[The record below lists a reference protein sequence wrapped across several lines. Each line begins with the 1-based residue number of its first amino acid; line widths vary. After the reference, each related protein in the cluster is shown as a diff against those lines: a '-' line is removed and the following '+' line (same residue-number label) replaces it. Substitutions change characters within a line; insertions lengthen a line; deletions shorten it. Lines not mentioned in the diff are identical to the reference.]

1 MQCEVRKKLGK
12 QVVLQS
18 IFYKSPSI
26 FPGALKT
33 VVNRKVLKC
42 ILSLIIDNHTF
53 DECRS
58 SLGLK
63 LGSSQAGLASWGT
76 FTETEK
82 DGMKLALS
90 NIHMAYCY
98 CNTMGGACSCM
109 NLIKYSLGHYIPLYH
124 RGVYYFSFYQHFFS
138 DQHFFLDQCFFSGL
152 NFFGPKL
159 FLGQIFFEPKIFLHQ
174 NFLFGPIIFLN

>member
-1 MQCEVRKKLGK
+1 MHVLYILYMLLTNSVKEKLTKIRLMQCEVRKKLGK

-63 LGSSQAGLASWGT
+63 LGSS
-76 FTETEK
+76 
-82 DGMKLALS
+82 
-90 NIHMAYCY
+90 
-98 CNTMGGACSCM
+98 
-109 NLIKYSLGHYIPLYH
+109 
-124 RGVYYFSFYQHFFS
+124 
-138 DQHFFLDQCFFSGL
+138 
-152 NFFGPKL
+152 
-159 FLGQIFFEPKIFLHQ
+159 
-174 NFLFGPIIFLN
+174 